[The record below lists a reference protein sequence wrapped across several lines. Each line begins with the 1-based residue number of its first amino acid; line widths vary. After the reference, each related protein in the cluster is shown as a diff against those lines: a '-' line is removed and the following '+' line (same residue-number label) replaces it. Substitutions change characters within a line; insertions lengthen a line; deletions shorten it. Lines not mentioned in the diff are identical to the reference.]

1 MTRFKLMNRLTVGF
15 LSLILSAGIANSQII
30 TGKVTDRS
38 TGVALSDVAVVVMKS
53 GKGTVTDQE
62 GNFMLS
68 LEAGKHTLEFRH
80 VGYHH
85 QRKDVTFAEGMS
97 TLRLEIGLEPEIY
110 HQEQIVVT
118 ASKTGMHRDIAPMNV
133 SVINSR
139 QIGQS
144 TESNILPVISGQI
157 PGVFVTERGV
167 TGFGLAGGS
176 AGKISIRGVG
186 GSDASFPVLLL
197 IDGQPQFM
205 GMMGH
210 ALPDTYVSTDI
221 EKVEVVKG
229 PASILYG
236 TNAMGGAINL
246 ITRRQKDEG
255 FDFRGRIMYGSFN
268 TQKYTASTGF
278 KKGRLDVTASYNHD
292 QTDGDRPNSAFNIDN
307 GYLRVG
313 YRLNDH
319 FAVDGNVSHSSF
331 KAYDPG
337 SIYAPNPSAFDN
349 NSQWVDIQRSNAYFT
364 LSNHF
369 EKSEGGLKGYYMTG
383 DHSIYDGWKSKD
395 ENMGISL
402 FQGLQL
408 FSNNL
413 ISLGADIKKYGGR
426 GEAPSLGNRSGE
438 WINVNELG
446 GYVFVQQRFFGRLTL
461 NAGLRYDHHSVFGG
475 TWVPQTGAAYNTG
488 IHSTVKASISKGFRN
503 PTVRELYLFPPANAS
518 LKPEELWNYELSY
531 IQDFAQGRGKA
542 SITVY
547 AIDGDNL
554 IMVVP
559 NPNTPP
565 PVINMNSGSFYHT
578 GFEVDAR
585 YRITDNL
592 SMYLGYSFVD
602 METPKVGAPGNQFM
616 LGGQYQLGKF
626 EVISS
631 LQTVGDLYTKV
642 LPANEMVN
650 ESFTN
655 LTGKISYR
663 PAHQITLFVS
673 GENLLNQDYQ
683 LQYGYP
689 MPGTTMLTGMNIYF

>member
-1 MTRFKLMNRLTVGF
+1 MTRFTLIQRWTVGI
-15 LSLILSAGIANSQII
+15 LALLLSAGLANSQTL
-30 TGKVTDRS
+30 TGKVTDQA
-38 TGVALSDVAVVVMKS
+38 TGTALSDVAVVAGKS
-53 GKGTVTDQE
+53 SKGAVTDQE
-62 GNFMLS
+62 GNYRLS
-68 LEAGKHTLEFRH
+68 MEPGKYSLEFRH

-85 QRKDVTFAEGMS
+85 QRKEVTIEEGTTS
-97 TLRLEIGLEPEIY
+97 VKLDIGLVPEIY
-110 HQEQIVVT
+110 RQEQIVVT

-133 SVINSR
+133 SVINSQ

-144 TESNILPVISGQI
+144 TESNVLPVISGQI

-246 ITRRQKDEG
+246 ITRRQQDEG
-255 FDFRGRIMYGSFN
+255 FDFRGRVMYGTFN
-268 TQKYTASTGF
+268 TQKYTVSSGF
-278 KKGRLDVTASYNHD
+278 KKDNLDVTASYNHD
-292 QTDGDRPNSAFNIDN
+292 QTDGDRPNSDFNIDN

-313 YRLNDH
+313 YKLNEH
-319 FAVDGNVSHSSF
+319 FSVDGNVSHSSF

-349 NSQWVDIQRSNAYFT
+349 KSQWVDIQRTNAYFT
-364 LSNHF
+364 LTNQF
-369 EKSEGGLKGYYMTG
+369 DQSEGGLKGYYMTG
-383 DHSIYDGWKSKD
+383 DHSIYDGWRSKD

-402 FQGLQL
+402 YQGLRL

-413 ISLGADIKKYGGR
+413 ISFGADIKKYGGR
-426 GEAPSLGNRSGE
+426 GEAPSLGARSGE

-475 TWVPQTGAAYNTG
+475 TWVPQTGAAFNTG
-488 IHSTVKASISKGFRN
+488 FHSTVKASVSKGFRN

-518 LKPEELWNYELSY
+518 LEPEKLWNYELSY
-531 IQDFAQGRGKA
+531 SQDFDQGRGNA
-542 SITVY
+542 TIIVY
-547 AIDGDNL
+547 AIDGENL

-578 GFEVDAR
+578 GFELDAR
-585 YRITDNL
+585 YRMTDNL
-592 SMYLGYSFVD
+592 SVQLGYSYVD
-602 METPKVGAPGNQFM
+602 MDTPKVGAPGNQLLM
-616 LGGQYQLGKF
+616 GAQYRLGKF
-626 EVISS
+626 EVMSS
-631 LQTVGDLYTKV
+631 LQVVGDLYTKV
-642 LPANEMVN
+642 MPLNEMVS
-650 ESFTN
+650 ESFAN

-663 PAHQITLFVS
+663 PVSQVTLFVS
-673 GENLLNQDYQ
+673 GENLLNQEYQ

-689 MPGTTMLTGMNIYF
+689 MPGTTMLTGMNINF

>member
-1 MTRFKLMNRLTVGF
+1 MSRLTVGF
-15 LSLILSAGIANSQII
+15 LSMILSAGIANSQNI
-30 TGKVTDRS
+30 TGKVTDQS
-38 TGVALSDVAVVVMKS
+38 TGMSLSDVAVVVGKS
-53 GKGTVTDQE
+53 GKGAVTDQD
-62 GNFMLS
+62 GNYRLS
-68 LEAGKHTLEFRH
+68 LAAGKYTLEFRH
-80 VGYHH
+80 VGFHN
-85 QRKDVTFAEGMS
+85 QRKELTITEGLS
-97 TLRLEIGLEPEIY
+97 PFKVDIGLVPEIY
-110 HQEQIVVT
+110 RQEQIVVT

-133 SVINSR
+133 SVINSQ

-210 ALPDTYVSTDI
+210 GLPDTYVSTDI

-246 ITRRQKDEG
+246 ITRRQQEDG
-255 FDFRGRIMYGSFN
+255 FDFRGRVMIGSFN
-268 TQKYTASTGF
+268 TQKYTASSGY

-292 QTDGDRPNSAFNIDN
+292 QTDGDRPNSDFNIDN
-307 GYLRVG
+307 GYFRVG
-313 YRLNDH
+313 YSLNDH
-319 FAVDGNVSHSSF
+319 FEVDGNVSHSSF

-337 SIYAPNPSAFDN
+337 SIYAPNPSLFDN
-349 NSQWVDIQRSNAYFT
+349 KSQWVDIQRTNAYFT
-364 LSNHF
+364 LKNKF
-369 EKSEGGLKGYYMTG
+369 DRMEGGLKGYYMTG

-402 FQGLQL
+402 FQGLRL

-413 ISLGADIKKYGGR
+413 ISMGADIKKYGGS
-426 GEAPSLGNRSGE
+426 GEAPSLGARSGE

-446 GYVFVQQRFFGRLTL
+446 GYLFVQQSFFGRLTL

-488 IHSTVKASISKGFRN
+488 FHSTLKASVSKGFRN

-518 LKPEELWNYELSY
+518 LEPEVLWNYELSY
-531 IQDFAQGRGKA
+531 SQNFARGRGNA
-542 SITVY
+542 MITVY
-547 AIDGDNL
+547 AIDGENL

-565 PVINMNSGSFYHT
+565 PVINMNSGSFSHT

-585 YRITDNL
+585 YRMTDNL
-592 SMYLGYSFVD
+592 SVQLGYSFVD
-602 METPKVGAPGNQFM
+602 MDTPKVGAPGNQFLM
-616 LGGQYQLGKF
+616 GAQYRRGKF
-626 EVISS
+626 EVTSS
-631 LQTVGDLYTKV
+631 LQVVGDLYTKV
-642 LPANEMVN
+642 LPVNEMVS
-650 ESFTN
+650 ESFAN

-663 PAHQITLFVS
+663 PMSQITLFVS
-673 GENLLNQDYQ
+673 AENLLNQEYQ

-689 MPGTTMLTGMNIYF
+689 MPGTTLLTGMNINF